1 MNHHP
6 TNDRK
11 KYRKIGYSCHKE
23 VNGFGEQIMKE
34 ACNEVCCVS
43 RIIEKGNESD
53 VDTGVSVDGTWQK
66 RGFTSFNG
74 CVVAISSLNYITL
87 LPMLYK
93 HKDNKK
99 YDHTFYNKPILS
111 HCQHGKTKKQNE
123 SFNGIIWKRVPKQ

>member
-1 MNHHP
+1 M
-6 TNDRK
+6 
-11 KYRKIGYSCHKE
+11 
-23 VNGFGEQIMKE
+23 NGFGEQIMKE

-99 YDHTFYNKPILS
+99 YDHV
-111 HCQHGKTKKQNE
+111 
-123 SFNGIIWKRVPKQ
+123 R